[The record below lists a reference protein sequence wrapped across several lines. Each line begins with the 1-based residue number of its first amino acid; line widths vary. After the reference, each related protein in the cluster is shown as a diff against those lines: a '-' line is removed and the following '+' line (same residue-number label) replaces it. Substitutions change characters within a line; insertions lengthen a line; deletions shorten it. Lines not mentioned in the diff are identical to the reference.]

1 MRTEHLLI
9 LFFGTVALISSGLRA
24 EDSVTLDDGAVLKG
38 KVLKEEN
45 GSVYLQQK
53 DGATSVIDKTRI
65 RRMEVVSPLDLV
77 DAAKPLA
84 PAPKESGPLPVPLIG
99 ARNNSP
105 KNLDPVWAKP
115 RIAEMTE
122 LGSPE
127 LSKRKAAL
135 EKAKSNKD
143 EYVLVLLAMLHPKQK
158 TDEFTRV
165 GILRALLDMAPLSD
179 EAAKTVAFSACSDP
193 YPEARREACRTI
205 RYLQEDRALR
215 EITRFAFTEGNTGM
229 KQAAA
234 AALHEIDDNR
244 IYGMLVSAVPAP
256 SVTANYGEARG
267 LEQPRFVIPTGP
279 GGLRLP
285 IWLPSQ
291 PISGVASDIGSP
303 LTEFLKM
310 LARKD
315 MGNMPYAWQIW
326 YREKVGELGKDDRD
340 AYNEKRSLRSRTNAP
355 TGP

>member
-1 MRTEHLLI
+1 MRTNQLLI
-9 LFFGTVALISSGLRA
+9 LLFGTFALFAASMRA
-24 EDSVTLDDGAVLKG
+24 EDSVTLDDGVVLKG

-53 DGATSVIDKTRI
+53 NGETSVIDKTRI
-65 RRMEVVSPLDLV
+65 RRMEIVGSPELV
-77 DAAKPLA
+77 DGTKPL
-84 PAPKESGPLPVPLIG
+84 PSAPKEIGALIG

-105 KNLDPVWAKP
+105 KNLDPAWAKP

-127 LSKRKAAL
+127 LAKRKAAL

-143 EYVLVLLAMLHPKQK
+143 EYLLVMLAMLHPKQK

-179 EAAKTVAFSACSDP
+179 EAAKTVAFSTCSDP

-215 EITRFAFTEGNTGM
+215 EITRFAFTEGNTSM

-244 IYGMLVSAVPAP
+244 IYGMMVSAVPSP
-256 SVTANYGEARG
+256 SITANYGEGQG

-291 PISGVASDIGSP
+291 PITGVASEIGSP
-303 LTEFLKM
+303 VTEFLKM

-315 MGNMPYAWQIW
+315 MGNLPYAWQIW

-340 AYNEKRSLRSRTNAP
+340 AYYEKRSLRSKANAP